1 MSLEAAGI
9 KTNAVL
15 LLYSIHSRNTQDAYV
30 VVVEVVKTEGMDAAA
45 AGIKTTEMVTV

>member
-1 MSLEAAGI
+1 MVAAGI

-15 LLYSIHSRNTQDAYV
+15 LLCCIHSRTTQDAYM
-30 VVVEVVKTEGMDAAA
+30 VVEVVKTDGMDAAAA